1 VPNGNRQ
8 RSLLLGLGQ
17 DLINAVAE
25 LLCAAFILLAAA
37 SAAVPRATSFMM
49 ALDELSSRQ
58 LVR

>member
-1 VPNGNRQ
+1 MLNGNRQ

-37 SAAVPRATSFMM
+37 SPHSVVYHYASTSIAVEGKRK
-49 ALDELSSRQ
+49 
-58 LVR
+58 